1 MNVKDKLLKVI
12 KSRKSIRTLAA
23 ALALTT
29 TLSGCGIFKDNNNH
43 DLPEEPSVSYEQN
56 IDDEH
61 NHEDDHIV
69 IETPTIDDTTI
80 EENPIVEEPIVEDEE
95 KNILDE
101 LGISIDEDGHYV
113 INGLVIPDL
122 SNSSYKGVSI
132 VDALY
137 KEGYRYDREYLHALA
152 KHFGIENY
160 RGTAEQNTY
169 LLKCLRTWVLELGLE
184 QLKPVG
190 PTTENPTNPVNPIPT
205 DPVVTD
211 PTINEDHV
219 HQFGEWYS
227 INDLLE
233 ESTCPDCGEKSYR
246 AHKYEWTEW
255 ITSDDKTM
263 EVKTGTCL
271 NCGHIVTQTRP
282 LPTPEHHH
290 EFGEWIVVKEPTCTE
305 EGITERTCLECGE
318 KEARV
323 VPKSKHNFGGW
334 SAWTPWSTPDKDN
347 IQTRTRTMT
356 CKTCGEQVTE
366 TQTRTYIPPQ
376 PGHTHNWT
384 GWTIETPATCET
396 DGLKV
401 NICKKC
407 GEKIT
412 QIIKAFGHTWD
423 GGVVTLE
430 PTETSEGVR
439 TYTCEVCGKTKTE
452 TIPRLQHT
460 EHNWSEWTTV
470 IEPTYD
476 EEGLEE
482 RVCSICGEKETN
494 KIPKKPRPSHE
505 HTWGAWHTTK
515 VATCTQDGEETRQC
529 TSCGETE
536 QKTLAALG
544 HDWSEWNVIKQPTE
558 TDDGLK
564 ERTCSRC
571 NEKET
576 EVIPALGHTH
586 VWGEWTTTK
595 QPTCTT
601 AGERTRTCQ
610 SGHTQ
615 TEVIPAL
622 GHNEVAD
629 PAVAATCTEAGK
641 TAGSHCSRCGEVIV
655 AQEVISVLGH
665 DHGEFTQTKAPTCSA
680 EGEEQAECK
689 RCGNIITRTI
699 AKLAHVAR
707 TIAGVEATCDSTG
720 LTDGSVCDV
729 CGETIT
735 AQETI
740 PALGHAYVETGRDS
754 YDDDLEGIHVEEIT
768 YVCSRCG
775 HSYTDRNETS
785 LTFTLNNAGVEI
797 KEETTDPATVV
808 PEQTGDG
815 PDPKKETNTELGV
828 DGSIG
833 IDTTLPETDGK
844 SEDDEQLIDKKDE
857 ELNKSAEEG
866 KPAEGESK
874 PADEEGKA
882 AELPAECEGKPADE
896 ESQEETED
904 LEEAY
909 NEYVELVTE
918 LQEVADTKDD
928 TYSEGGMS
936 LTLTPEA

>member
-95 KNILDE
+95 KKILDE

-452 TIPRLQHT
+452 TIP
-460 EHNWSEWTTV
+460 
-470 IEPTYD
+470 
-476 EEGLEE
+476 
-482 RVCSICGEKETN
+482 
-494 KIPKKPRPSHE
+494 KKDKPSHE
-505 HTWGAWHTTK
+505 HTFGDWHTTK
-515 VATCTQDGEETRQC
+515 EPTCTLDGEETRQC

-536 QKTLAALG
+536 QKTIPALGHDLQETITKNATCTEAGEKTITCSRGDYTTTASIPALG

-610 SGHTQ
+610 SGHTE

-655 AQEVISVLGH
+655 AQEVISALGH

-707 TIAGVEATCDSTG
+707 TIAGVEATCVSTG

-740 PALGHAYVETGRDS
+740 PALGHDITWTTRTQSE
-754 YDDDLEGIHVEEIT
+754 YDDLTGDLISTTT
-768 YVCSRCG
+768 YRDGTCSRCP
-775 HSYTDRNETS
+775 ETFHEES
-785 LTFTLNNAGVEI
+785 TEYANSTPAVTAVEE
-797 KEETTDPATVV
+797 KEELSV
-808 PEQTGDG
+808 PVAQEQTGDG

-857 ELNKSAEEG
+857 ELNKPAEEG

-874 PADEEGKA
+874 PADEEGKP
-882 AELPAECEGKPADE
+882 AELPAEGEGKPADE